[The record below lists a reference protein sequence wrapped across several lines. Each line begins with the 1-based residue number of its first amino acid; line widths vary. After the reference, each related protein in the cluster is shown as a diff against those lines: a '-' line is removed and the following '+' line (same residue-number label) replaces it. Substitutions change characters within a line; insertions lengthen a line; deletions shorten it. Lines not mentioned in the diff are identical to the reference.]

1 MSRIKLFSFLII
13 LSFFTNVYSQPIS
26 KQNQTRISDD
36 LYYTKIADSVYM
48 YTHYFSYGSNGM
60 FILLPDSQGV
70 LINTPCESTGT
81 ISLLDWIEKK
91 FGNIK
96 LTAIVTGF
104 HQDNLGGDE
113 ILLSRNI
120 PVYGPDLTVQLL
132 KEKGVELKQVILNS
146 VSSEKDKKY
155 YNSYKTLK
163 LVPPNKI
170 FSIKEGL
177 QLITGGETFEVYF
190 PGESHTID
198 NTVVYIKNKKIL
210 FGGCMIKGLEF
221 DTPGF
226 TGYAN
231 MAEWPKS
238 VRNVMNRFKDAEIII
253 PGHGTPGGRELL
265 PHMINV
271 LNDWNNRDDKRS
283 KL

>member
-1 MSRIKLFSFLII
+1 
-13 LSFFTNVYSQPIS
+13 
-26 KQNQTRISDD
+26 
-36 LYYTKIADSVYM
+36 M
-48 YTHYFSYGSNGM
+48 YTHYFSYGCNGM
-60 FILLPDSQGV
+60 FILLPGSQGV

-81 ISLLDWIEKK
+81 ISLLNWIEKS
-91 FGNIK
+91 FGHLK
-96 LTAIVTGF
+96 LIAIVTGF

-113 ILLSRNI
+113 VLLSRNI
-120 PVYGPDLTVQLL
+120 PVYGPELTVQLL
-132 KEKGVELKQVILNS
+132 NEKGEELKQVILNS

-155 YNSYKTLK
+155 YNSYKELNFM
-163 LVPPNKI
+163 PPNKI
-170 FSIKEGL
+170 FNIKDGL
-177 QLITGGETFEVYF
+177 QLKTGGEIFEVYF

-198 NTVVYIKNKKIL
+198 NTVVYMRNKKIL
-210 FGGCMIKGLEF
+210 FGGCMIKGMEF
-221 DTPGF
+221 DTPGY

-238 VRNVMNRFKDAEIII
+238 VENVRKRFKEAEIII

-271 LNDWNNRDDKRS
+271 LNDWNNKHDKNT